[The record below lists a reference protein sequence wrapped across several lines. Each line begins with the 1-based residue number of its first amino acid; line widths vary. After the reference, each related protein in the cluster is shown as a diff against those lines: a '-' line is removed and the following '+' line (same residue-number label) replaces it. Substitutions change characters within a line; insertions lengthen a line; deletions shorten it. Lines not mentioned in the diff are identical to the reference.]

1 MIKSENEVTEMT
13 AKSEMRCNR
22 LLRLSGERGTDSYGI
37 CLLMVKRS
45 SAGPRKISRPDA
57 YHRAI
62 TD

>member
-1 MIKSENEVTEMT
+1 VTEMT